1 VSALAHSPQQ
11 IVFLEPWVGAQ
22 TSWCSCKAR
31 EPMLKKVSGRSPARG
46 KARIHRKADP
56 FSDVHL
62 GSARRF
68 DRLRRHDSDPSIFKD
83 GFDPAKRT
91 FYQVARGPGLVF
103 FNAASTRAFSAC
115 SDSSDLRASDGTR
128 HDALLSRIG
137 RAGAQAAFSS
147 PIVAK
152 GSRGD
157 SNDMILWGL
166 QR

>member
-1 VSALAHSPQQ
+1 MSALAHSPQQ

-62 GSARRF
+62 GSSRQF
-68 DRLRRHDSDPSIFKD
+68 DRLRRHDSDPSIFKG
-83 GFDPAKRT
+83 GFDPAKRAL
-91 FYQVARGPGLVF
+91 YQVASRAQARILQRRFYESF
-103 FNAASTRAFSAC
+103 FCLQRFIGFTSFRWTP
-115 SDSSDLRASDGTR
+115 

-157 SNDMILWGL
+157 SNDMILWDL

>member
-1 VSALAHSPQQ
+1 MSAWRTRQ
-11 IVFLEPWVGAQ
+11 IVFLEQGVGAL
-22 TSWCSCKAR
+22 TSRCSCKAR
-31 EPMLKKVSGRSPARG
+31 EPMLKKVSGRSPARAKRPQG
-46 KARIHRKADP
+46 RP

-68 DRLRRHDSDPSIFKD
+68 DRLRRHDSDPSIFKG
-83 GFDPAKRT
+83 GFDPAKRAL
-91 FYQVARGPGLVF
+91 YQVASRAQARIPQRRFYESF
-103 FNAASTRAFSAC
+103 FCLQRFIGFTSFRSTP
-115 SDSSDLRASDGTR
+115 